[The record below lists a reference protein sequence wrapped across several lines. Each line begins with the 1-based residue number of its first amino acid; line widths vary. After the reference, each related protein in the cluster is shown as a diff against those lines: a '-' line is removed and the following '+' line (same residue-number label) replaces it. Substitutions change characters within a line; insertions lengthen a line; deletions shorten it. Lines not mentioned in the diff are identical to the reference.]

1 MRCPIDGLPLR
12 GRAKPRETDQPRLQS
27 FRRELSVSGEIP
39 LSARASIRRIIEY
52 MRFRHPRSPGR
63 EATATRRHASPAG
76 RSRPPQRNRPATAL
90 ERGAARGP
98 AVRRSC
104 RQILR
109 RTGESPGGLLARG
122 ARTAQSA
129 GHQTMS
135 RTRGGQIS
143 LDAPVA
149 GIGERVEPE
158 GDQSR
163 GDETEQYGPVRGV
176 CDLRKRSVESDGL
189 LGVEID

>member
-76 RSRPPQRNRPATAL
+76 RSRPPQRNRPATAT
-90 ERGAARGP
+90 RARRGP
-98 AVRRSC
+98 RAGGQAQLPTDPEADGRVARRAPRQRRENRPVRR
-104 RQILR
+104 
-109 RTGESPGGLLARG
+109 TPDNEPDK
-122 ARTAQSA
+122 
-129 GHQTMS
+129 
-135 RTRGGQIS
+135 GGQIS